1 MEAVMRILFLE
12 DEPTIREV
20 LAEYMKMQ
28 DYEVSCVSDGEEA
41 LKLLEKESFDMAVL
55 DIMVP
60 KINGLEVLSWIQEHR
75 PEMAVIMLTAL
86 EDEQTQVQAFNHY
99 ADDYVIKPVSP
110 IILLKRMETIL
121 RRVKRTGS
129 ENEQGL
135 VIRDEAYQAY
145 YDGIPLE
152 LTLSEFLLLQVLM
165 KEPKRVFTREQLILR
180 IFNEDYV
187 GNDRIIDAHVKN
199 LRKKLPVN
207 VIKTV
212 IGVGYQYQEGGK

>member
-1 MEAVMRILFLE
+1 ME